1 MRVAILFVLQIIT
14 IVVTG
19 LVLLMYKYALY
30 DMVDAGYWYLLPVL
44 FIGTIVLGWFI
55 DTPEGR
61 AETVVSFN
69 ALRQKWRRRLRL
81 EPTPASTPPPLPR
94 SVPPALPSPHDVQD
108 FWRGPGR
115 TDRAEPPSP

>member
-1 MRVAILFVLQIIT
+1 MRIAILFVLQIIT
-14 IVVTG
+14 VLVTG

-30 DMVDAGYWYLLPVL
+30 DMVDAGYWFFLPV
-44 FIGTIVLGWFI
+44 IIVATGVVGWFI

-81 EPTPASTPPPLPR
+81 ERTPASTPPPLPR

>member
-1 MRVAILFVLQIIT
+1 MRIAILFVLQIIT
-14 IVVTG
+14 VLVTG
-19 LVLLMYKYALY
+19 LVLLILKYALY

-44 FIGTIVLGWFI
+44 FIGTCVLGWFI

-81 EPTPASTPPPLPR
+81 ERTPASTPPPLPR
-94 SVPPALPSPHDVQD
+94 SVPPALPKFPAA
-108 FWRGPGR
+108 RGALRAPGN
-115 TDRAEPPSP
+115 TDRELPPSP

>member
-1 MRVAILFVLQIIT
+1 MRIAILFVLQIIT
-14 IVVTG
+14 VLVTG
-19 LVLLMYKYALY
+19 LFLLMYKYALY

-44 FIGTIVLGWFI
+44 FVGTGVLGWFI

-69 ALRQKWRRRLRL
+69 ALRQTWRRRLRL
-81 EPTPASTPPPLPR
+81 ERTPASTPPPLPR
-94 SVPPALPSPHDVQD
+94 SVPPALPSPRDVQD
-108 FWRGPGR
+108 FWRGPGK